1 MRDED
6 EVERLVQVI
15 ADRVRARLPGGA
27 APVALRDIPCD
38 DDSAPGNDCASCGLC
53 VVRRPWSVRA
63 IEDAG
68 ASRVGAPAG
77 TGQLPADM
85 AGLIDHTLL
94 KADVTRDDIKKL
106 CDEARRYRF

>member
-15 ADRVRARLPGGA
+15 ADRVRARLPGGTSPS
-27 APVALRDIPCD
+27 PVALRDIPCD
-38 DDSAPGNDCASCGLC
+38 DDAAPGNDCASCGLC

-63 IEDAG
+63 IEEAG

-85 AGLIDHTLL
+85 AQLIDHTLL
-94 KADVTRDDIKKL
+94 KGDVTRDD
-106 CDEARRYRF
+106 